1 MKRHASA
8 LAVPTNDM
16 AVRARL
22 RRLGEPITLFG
33 EREMERRDRLRM
45 IMARLDSQGELERL
59 LKVHEEE
66 EAAASSAALED
77 GDDQIV
83 QYPFYTEGSKALLNA
98 RIDIAKYSIRRAAL
112 RLERARRKKDD
123 PDEDM
128 DAELDLVLEQAKSLE
143 LDCSEI
149 GDDRPLSGCSFSH
162 DSQLLATCMPD
173 TKKVATFKG
182 HMERLTDVQF
192 SPVHNLLATA
202 SADRTARLWNT
213 EGTQLVTYKGHL
225 DHLARIA
232 FHPSGKYLG
241 TTSFD
246 QTWRLW
252 DVETGEELLL
262 QEGHSRSVY
271 GIDFHPDGSLVG
283 SSGLDALT
291 HVWDLRNGRSIL
303 ALEGHVK
310 IVLALSF
317 SANGYYLAT
326 GGEDNTSHSNLISQ
340 VKFEPQEAYFLV
352 TASYDLTAK
361 IWSAQDFKPVKMLSG
376 HEEKVPSL
384 DISGVKFPHG
394 HQIATVSL
402 DRTMKLWSSSSN
414 EKIQAMDVDYSTS

>member
-1 MKRHASA
+1 
-8 LAVPTNDM
+8 
-16 AVRARL
+16 
-22 RRLGEPITLFG
+22 
-33 EREMERRDRLRM
+33 MEGRDRLRM

-83 QYPFYTEGSKALLNA
+83 QYAFYTEGSKALLNA
-98 RIDIAKYSIRRAAL
+98 RIDIAKYSIRRAAS

-128 DAELDLVLEQAKSLE
+128 DAELDFVLEQAKSLE

-162 DSQLLATCMPD
+162 DSQLLAACAISGVAKLWSMPD
-173 TKKVATFKG
+173 AKKVATLKG
-182 HMERLTDVQF
+182 HTERLADVQF

-225 DHLARIA
+225 DRLARIA

-252 DVETGEELLL
+252 DVETGEELRP
-262 QEGHSRSVY
+262 QDGHSGSVC

-291 HVWDLRNGRSIL
+291 RV
-303 ALEGHVK
+303 
-310 IVLALSF
+310 
-317 SANGYYLAT
+317 
-326 GGEDNTSHSNLISQ
+326 
-340 VKFEPQEAYFLV
+340 
-352 TASYDLTAK
+352 
-361 IWSAQDFKPVKMLSG
+361 
-376 HEEKVPSL
+376 
-384 DISGVKFPHG
+384 
-394 HQIATVSL
+394 
-402 DRTMKLWSSSSN
+402 
-414 EKIQAMDVDYSTS
+414 